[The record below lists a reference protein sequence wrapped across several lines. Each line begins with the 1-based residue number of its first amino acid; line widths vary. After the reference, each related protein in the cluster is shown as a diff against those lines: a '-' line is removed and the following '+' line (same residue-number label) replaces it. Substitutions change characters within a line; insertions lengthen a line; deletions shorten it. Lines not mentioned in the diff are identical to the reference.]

1 MDHYYDK
8 SVLERTLSAKFVKKR
23 VATRG
28 QVIVQLKQFVD
39 VNQLEAQFVDV
50 NQLEAIYKT
59 GKGAEWY
66 ITLTTPRETEL
77 MYRGGIWTKRELC
90 ILTV

>member
-8 SVLERTLSAKFVKKR
+8 SVLERTLRAKFVKK

-39 VNQLEAQFVDV
+39 VNQLEA
-50 NQLEAIYKT
+50 IYKT
-59 GKGAEWY
+59 GKGAEWCL
-66 ITLTTPRETEL
+66 TLTTPRETEL
-77 MYRGGIWTKRELC
+77 M
-90 ILTV
+90 